1 MPSQDQLSADLA
13 GEAVIVNLKNGVY
26 YGLDSVGYKIW
37 GLIQER
43 KSVEQIHD
51 AILEEYE
58 VESERL
64 ERDLTV
70 LLQRL
75 EDEGLIKVT

>member
-1 MPSQDQLSADLA
+1 M
-13 GEAVIVNLKNGVY
+13 IVNLKNGVY

-75 EDEGLIKVT
+75 